1 MVNVSAQRPTRPSI
15 GVSDSSGL
23 NTGSSAPHN
32 QLLSSNPT
40 SAAAPTGASTDRSVS
55 PGTRL
60 GAAEEQQAGRG
71 ARRGSAGKRRAGSLQ
86 DSQPNQRSQTA
97 PKVGGSNTT
106 APTKASSTEKS
117 NKRGVSRFFA
127 LLNCC
132 STSENSDVPQ
142 QPGVAEPS
150 RKITKTRSDQG
161 APIAAATKQ
170 GSTQGISS
178 GTNLEKTQ
186 EPASSTSPAAAP
198 VATSEKTAI
207 TGIPS
212 QDIQHEKPMP
222 QLPVTHPQTARER
235 NLEKPLPASPTLAV
249 PVIGGAIG
257 GGLLVGGVATA
268 TSHEKRGVEASPPE
282 VVISPATPIV
292 AQGDNVI
299 SDRTP
304 MQQQIDTD
312 IEMGDSAPSLPLV
325 GGSEVSSTEFESPIT
340 QVDQHIVQGA
350 FPPPPASQ
358 RQIQIV
364 APPSRSS
371 IEESASA
378 TGSETQRWLLPPIR
392 PEMRGK
398 KCLVLDLDETL
409 VHSSFKVSDHSSM
422 FALVQPTHGV
432 YRYCTRQISP
442 FRWKLKASTT
452 TCMSSKDL
460 VWISS

>member
-1 MVNVSAQRPTRPSI
+1 MINVSAQRPTRPSI

-23 NTGSSAPHN
+23 LNTASSEPHN
-32 QLLSSNPT
+32 QLLSSNPI
-40 SAAAPTGASTDRSVS
+40 SAATPTGASTDRSVS
-55 PGTRL
+55 PGTRP
-60 GAAEEQQAGRG
+60 GAAEEEQVGRG

-86 DSQPNQRSQTA
+86 DSQSNQRSQTV
-97 PKVGGSNTT
+97 PKVGGRNTT

-142 QPGVAEPS
+142 QPEVAEPS

-161 APIAAATKQ
+161 APIATATKQ
-170 GSTQGISS
+170 GSAQGISS
-178 GTNLEKTQ
+178 GPNLEKTQ
-186 EPASSTSPAAAP
+186 EPASSTSPAAAVP
-198 VATSEKTAI
+198 VAMSEKTAT
-207 TGIPS
+207 TGIPG

-222 QLPVTHPQTARER
+222 QLPVTIPQTARER

-249 PVIGGAIG
+249 PVVGGAIG

-268 TSHEKRGVEASPPE
+268 VSHEKRGDEASPPE

-304 MQQQIDTD
+304 MQQQIDED
-312 IEMGDSAPSLPLV
+312 IEMGDSAPTLPLV
-325 GGSEVSSTEFESPIT
+325 GGNEASSTEFESPIT
-340 QVDQHIVQGA
+340 QVDQHTVQLGLP
-350 FPPPPASQ
+350 PPPPASQ

-409 VHSSFKVSDHSSM
+409 VHSSFKVSDSSSTFVLAQLTYGM
-422 FALVQPTHGV
+422 
-432 YRYCTRQISP
+432 YRYCTKQISP
-442 FRWKLKASTT
+442 FRWK
-452 TCMSSKDL
+452 
-460 VWISS
+460 